1 MKPWERSFYQL
12 PSNRTKTAWTKK
24 KKEIHAPIPLGEKIH
39 SHFGT
44 NEKWCLAVPLGWF
57 HKIMNLLRLTSKK
70 KKSMAP
76 PIFHHT
82 SPSTSWSGLEKTGFV
97 LGLSGRLLPP
107 QTSSSMSS
115 SCDISLS
122 LPVSR
127 WFFVTRRFP
136 VFPRMVTRWGP
147 LTTISG
153 FITSY
158 TRLQPCLKKVC
169 WGCNYLI

>member
-1 MKPWERSFYQL
+1 MVLSCPLGMISQDHEF
-12 PSNRTKTAWTKK
+12 TKTDFQKK
-24 KKEIHAPIPLGEKIH
+24 KNPWRHQSFTTHPLQQ
-39 SHFGT
+39 
-44 NEKWCLAVPLGWF
+44 VDQGW
-57 HKIMNLLRLTSKK
+57 KK
-70 KKSMAP
+70 
-76 PIFHHT
+76 
-82 SPSTSWSGLEKTGFV
+82 
-97 LGLSGRLLPP
+97 LGLFWGCQVGCCPP